1 MEHIEHM
8 EQIETHRW
16 YVVYTKPRK
25 ETLVQCQVQHKG
37 VPLFFPKLRLPPSR
51 AKQPQLIPLFPNYL
65 FVRIEAAWQYDAV
78 RWAPGVRYVVNFNG
92 TPAPVDDAAIAFL
105 QQHADTQ
112 GVLTACSTLQ
122 TGQEV
127 LIREGPF
134 AGLTG
139 IIEYPP
145 DAKGRVKVLLSL
157 LGRQVTVPVP
167 AAATEGVAVTSPWT
181 IAERHAA

>member
-1 MEHIEHM
+1 
-8 EQIETHRW
+8 
-16 YVVYTKPRK
+16 
-25 ETLVQCQVQHKG
+25 
-37 VPLFFPKLRLPPSR
+37 
-51 AKQPQLIPLFPNYL
+51 
-65 FVRIEAAWQYDAV
+65 
-78 RWAPGVRYVVNFNG
+78 VVNFNG

-105 QQHADTQ
+105 QQHADAQ

-167 AAATEGVAVTSPWT
+167 VTATEGVAVSSPWT
-181 IAERHAA
+181 IAERHVAET